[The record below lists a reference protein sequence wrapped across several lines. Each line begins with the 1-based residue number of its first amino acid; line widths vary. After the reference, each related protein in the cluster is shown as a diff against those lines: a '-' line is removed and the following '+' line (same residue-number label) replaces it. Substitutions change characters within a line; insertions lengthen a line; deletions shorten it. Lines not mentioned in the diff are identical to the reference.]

1 MNLEENRNESIIS
14 NNEFEIKKAKP
25 KLITC
30 TKMNKYY
37 FFPFLT
43 AIFITIRDIMINIII
58 KELYKNEEISFYFF
72 YAGNISIFLAL
83 GGIIYFLLDIREFLE
98 KRKTNLFL
106 MTDTFRIKTKR
117 KKSKVK
123 IFLILFLMSISF
135 AIYVTTV
142 CLSSFHIN
150 IEKRQYTIFL
160 IAFLSLLI
168 LKKEI
173 YRHQK
178 FALLLAFFGFLLL
191 TIVVALKIG
200 KEDLLSNL
208 YSLIGTIFYSLHYLY
223 LKYLQTECDLSIY
236 FSYMI
241 VGTSSLVI
249 SIIGYK
255 ISANYKVSDFFIQLK
270 EKYLILNFI
279 IFIISGIAVET
290 FVALT
295 IYYFSV
301 MHFVLSS
308 FISPILLFIYN
319 LCTKNDDNK
328 IYAIILSIIGYVI
341 ELFSI
346 LIYNEIIV
354 LNVFDLNKYTVKGL
368 AERGKIEKT
377 LSEDNDNDNDN
388 DLISL
393 PTFEIDDIN
402 NENNDN
408 NYIEMKAI

>member
-1 MNLEENRNESIIS
+1 MNSDENRNESIIS
-14 NNEFEIKKAKP
+14 NNEFEINKAKS

-106 MTDTFRIKTKR
+106 KTDTFRIKTKR

-368 AERGKIEKT
+368 AERGKIQQN
-377 LSEDNDNDNDN
+377 LSED
-388 DLISL
+388 
-393 PTFEIDDIN
+393 
-402 NENNDN
+402 NDN

>member
-72 YAGNISIFLAL
+72 YAGNISIFLAF

-368 AERGKIEKT
+368 AERGKIEQA
-377 LSEDNDNDNDN
+377 LSEDNDNDNNN

-402 NENNDN
+402 NENNDK

>member
-1 MNLEENRNESIIS
+1 MNSDENRNESIIS
-14 NNEFEIKKAKP
+14 NNEFEINKAKP

-106 MTDTFRIKTKR
+106 KTDTFRIKTKR

-135 AIYVTTV
+135 AVYVTTV

-402 NENNDN
+402 NENNDK

>member
-106 MTDTFRIKTKR
+106 KTDTFRIKTKR

-368 AERGKIEKT
+368 AERGKIEQN

-402 NENNDN
+402 NENNDK

>member
-1 MNLEENRNESIIS
+1 
-14 NNEFEIKKAKP
+14 
-25 KLITC
+25 
-30 TKMNKYY
+30 
-37 FFPFLT
+37 
-43 AIFITIRDIMINIII
+43 
-58 KELYKNEEISFYFF
+58 
-72 YAGNISIFLAL
+72 
-83 GGIIYFLLDIREFLE
+83 
-98 KRKTNLFL
+98 
-106 MTDTFRIKTKR
+106 
-117 KKSKVK
+117 
-123 IFLILFLMSISF
+123 MSISF

-402 NENNDN
+402 NENNDK

>member
-1 MNLEENRNESIIS
+1 MNSDENRNESIIS

>member
-1 MNLEENRNESIIS
+1 MNSDENRNESIIS
-14 NNEFEIKKAKP
+14 NNEFEINKAKS

>member
-255 ISANYKVSDFFIQLK
+255 ISTTYKVSDFFIQLK